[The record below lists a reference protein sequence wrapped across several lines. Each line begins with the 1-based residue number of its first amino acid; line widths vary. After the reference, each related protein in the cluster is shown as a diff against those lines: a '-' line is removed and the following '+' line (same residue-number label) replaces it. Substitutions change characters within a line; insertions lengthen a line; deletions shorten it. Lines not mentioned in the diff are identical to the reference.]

1 MKSFDCSLRC
11 WECDDFCEI
20 KESFSNPLFPLILMD
35 FYKTSIGANLALY
48 GKEHFEEIERDV
60 KLYVVALK
68 ISRDICIGKLPKPEN

>member
-1 MKSFDCSLRC
+1 MEIFNCSLRC

-20 KESFSNPLFPLILMD
+20 KELFNNPTFPLILMD
-35 FYKTSIGANLALY
+35 VYKTCVGAELALY

-60 KLYVVALK
+60 KLYVVALM